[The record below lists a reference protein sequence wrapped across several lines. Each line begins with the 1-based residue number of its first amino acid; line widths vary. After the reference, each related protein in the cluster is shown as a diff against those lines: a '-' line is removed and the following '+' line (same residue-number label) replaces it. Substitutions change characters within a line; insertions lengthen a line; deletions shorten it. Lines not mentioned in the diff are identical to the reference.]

1 MLMSLGMFVFERT
14 TIPFDQRQDKASWNH
29 ASSDR
34 VGARSALQFT
44 GPGDETET
52 ITGCLYPE
60 AGASYA
66 SIRTIKDM
74 ADTGEAFPLVEG
86 TGAVLGNFVITDLDQ
101 TRRNFIDN
109 GAPRAIDFTLS
120 LKRKD

>member
-14 TIPFDQRQDKASWNH
+14 TLPFDQRQQRLSWNH

-34 VGARSALQFT
+34 VGARAALQFT
-44 GPGDETET
+44 GPGDENET

-60 AGASYA
+60 AGASYS
-66 SIRTIKDM
+66 SIETIKDM
-74 ADTGEAFPLVEG
+74 ATPGEAYPLVEG
-86 TGAVLGNFVITDLDQ
+86 TGAVLGNYVITDLDL
-101 TRRNFIDN
+101 TRRAFIDN
-109 GAPRAIDFTLS
+109 GAPRAIDFTLT